1 MRFVAPVLH
10 IAVGPPLQSRV
21 SSRGVDRLL
30 GTIGRRRPPPQ
41 YLGTWL
47 CEDNPTILTEQ
58 ASGRHNPFVRLYNS
72 ER

>member
-30 GTIGRRRPPPQ
+30 GTIGRGQPPAALSRHGALRGQPHNFNGASRWQ
-41 YLGTWL
+41 AQSL
-47 CEDNPTILTEQ
+47 CE
-58 ASGRHNPFVRLYNS
+58 AV
-72 ER
+72 